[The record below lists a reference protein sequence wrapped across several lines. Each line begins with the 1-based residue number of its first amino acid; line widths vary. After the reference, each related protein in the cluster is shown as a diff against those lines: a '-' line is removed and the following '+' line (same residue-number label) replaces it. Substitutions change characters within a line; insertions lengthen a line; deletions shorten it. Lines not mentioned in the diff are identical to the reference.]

1 MYVDKI
7 MAYVDAPFIKILPT
21 AVRKSDRRPRNKKIE
36 KNYESDWRSL
46 FENCLYYGSGI
57 LKFNTKPK
65 TMKKHLLF
73 LFALLCVGF
82 ACGCSD
88 DDEKAPDSVF
98 LYSTSTPAGNPEP
111 AEGGVRSVTIFTT
124 CAWTATSQASWITVS
139 PASGSEK
146 GIHAVHL
153 TFAAND

>member
-1 MYVDKI
+1 
-7 MAYVDAPFIKILPT
+7 
-21 AVRKSDRRPRNKKIE
+21 
-36 KNYESDWRSL
+36 
-46 FENCLYYGSGI
+46 
-57 LKFNTKPK
+57 
-65 TMKKHLLF
+65 MKKHLLF

-153 TFAAND
+153 TFAANDSGAQRSGTVLFQAGGYSETYTLIQK